1 MGTSIITIDQKI
13 AEFFNSNFGTY
24 QTGDWPWGNAI
35 LCAIALLLS
44 VLLCG
49 IIGFEREKRGRSA
62 GLRTHLLVGVG
73 SCMIMIISIYGFPAI
88 FTGNGV
94 NRDAARLAAQVVA
107 GVGFLGAGAIIH
119 GNGGIK
125 GLTTASTIWLVMAI
139 GLCCGSMNFVLAIS
153 GTLVVMIV
161 LISFRRVERAITK
174 TNPLLIMLTPADVPV
189 MTVLLSV
196 AKKYECSVT
205 DVTSQ
210 ILNDG
215 TNSRIEVTFK
225 LSPESKSEIDIDRF
239 VKELEIEAHALSIQV
254 LNHH

>member
-1 MGTSIITIDQKI
+1 MDAAMITIDQKI
-13 AEFFNSNFGTY
+13 AEYFNSNFGTY
-24 QTGDWPWGNAI
+24 QQGDWPWGNVI
-35 LCAIALLLS
+35 LCAIALILS
-44 VLLCG
+44 VILCG

-73 SCMIMIISIYGFPAI
+73 SCMIMIISIYGFPVI
-88 FTGNGV
+88 FTGNGL

-139 GLCCGSMNFVLAIS
+139 GLCCGSMNFTLAIG

-161 LISFRRVERAITK
+161 LVSFRRLERAIAK
-174 TNPLLIMLTPADVPV
+174 TNPLLIMLTPGDIPV
-189 MTVLLSV
+189 MTILLSV

-210 ILNDG
+210 IVNDG
-215 TNSRIEVTFK
+215 TETRIEVTFK
-225 LSPESKSEIDIDRF
+225 LSPETKKEIDIDQIVR
-239 VKELEIEAHALSIQV
+239 ELEDKAHAVSIQV

>member
-1 MGTSIITIDQKI
+1 MNDGVAITTLDQKI
-13 AEFFNSNFGTY
+13 AEFFNSNFGL
-24 QTGDWPWGNAI
+24 GGEWPWGNAI
-35 LCAIALLLS
+35 LCTIAVLLS
-44 VLLCG
+44 VFLCG
-49 IIGFEREKRGRSA
+49 IVGFEREKRGRSA

-73 SCMIMIISIYGFPAI
+73 SCLIMIVSIYGFPYI
-88 FTGNGV
+88 FTGGGL

-119 GNGGIK
+119 NHGGIK

-139 GLCCGSMNFVLAIS
+139 GLCCGSMNFMLAIG

-161 LISFRRVERAITK
+161 LISFRRVERQISK
-174 TNPLLIMLTPADVPV
+174 TNPMIIMLTPSDIPV
-189 MTVLLSV
+189 MTILLSV
-196 AKKYECSVT
+196 AKKYGCSVT
-205 DVTSQ
+205 DVSSQ

-225 LSPESKSEIDIDRF
+225 LSTEAKGVIDIDQIVR
-239 VKELEIEAHALSIQV
+239 ELEESAHAVSIQI